1 MWFQFAL
8 IFVVNVVSALPEQ
21 RKKYSSSCHVDSF
34 CYINREL
41 CRQIPRCELPP

>member
-21 RKKYSSSCHVDSF
+21 RKKNIALLVMLTAF
-34 CYINREL
+34 AI
-41 CRQIPRCELPP
+41 